1 MEKTDA
7 LGRRRRLSQNR
18 GLRSLF
24 PKLPGEYESRV
35 IRLAMSS
42 DVWIRIERFVSQSSA
57 PTPPRA
63 YGEVIERLLENF
75 DSSLRLAGA
84 SAFRAPSRSAQE
96 PIEESRGDWQAWQM
110 QKDLALLA
118 ASAPERWQRSKSQL
132 Q

>member
-1 MEKTDA
+1 
-7 LGRRRRLSQNR
+7 
-18 GLRSLF
+18 
-24 PKLPGEYESRV
+24 
-35 IRLAMSS
+35 
-42 DVWIRIERFVSQSSA
+42 
-57 PTPPRA
+57 
-63 YGEVIERLLENF
+63 VIERLLENF

-84 SAFRAPSRSAQE
+84 SSFRAPSRSAQE